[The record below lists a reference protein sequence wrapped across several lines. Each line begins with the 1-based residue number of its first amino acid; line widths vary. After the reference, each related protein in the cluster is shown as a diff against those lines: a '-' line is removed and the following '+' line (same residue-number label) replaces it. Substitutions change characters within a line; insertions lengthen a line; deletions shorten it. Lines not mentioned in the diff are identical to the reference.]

1 LPALLAHGQWR
12 AVWML
17 LSHRML
23 RWATAPALLT
33 ALVANVLLLERGGVY
48 PATLAGQAIFYVL
61 VLAGGLA
68 DRAGRSLGPLAV
80 PYYFCVVAAAQMAGL
95 VRFLRGGAQAVWSPT
110 GGAVRE
116 RAA

>member
-1 LPALLAHGQWR
+1 
-12 AVWML
+12 M
-17 LSHRML
+17 SHRLL

-33 ALVANVLLLERGGVY
+33 LLVANVALVERGGLY
-48 PATLAGQAIFYVL
+48 MFTLAGQAAFYAL

-68 DRAGRSLGPLAV
+68 DRAGRGLGTLAL
-80 PYYFCVVAAAQMAGL
+80 PYYFCLVAAAQMAGL

-110 GGAVRE
+110 GGTVRE